1 MTRTKMLGVMIILS
15 AAVAMP
21 ALAQDA
27 GKRGQSRYGTE
38 TRSSP
43 RSAYDQ
49 VNASSYAGAPNRDRW
64 SPENSGTA
72 DKDPQITGG
81 EDITRRAP
89 GG

>member
-15 AAVAMP
+15 AAVATP
-21 ALAQDA
+21 VSAQDA
-27 GKRGQSRYGTE
+27 GKRT
-38 TRSSP
+38 TA
-43 RSAYDQ
+43 RSARAAYNQ
-49 VNASSYAGAPNRDRW
+49 VNTSPSAGATRDRW
-64 SPENSGTA
+64 SPENSGTV

>member
-1 MTRTKMLGVMIILS
+1 MTRTKMLGVTIILS

-27 GKRGQSRYGTE
+27 GKR
-38 TRSSP
+38 TRATSP